1 MNSISHKLQ
10 TIATEVDGLAQGNV
24 EQGATIM
31 RLREALTTTEATIIR
46 MQSALVRAL
55 DLLQAH
61 EAWEADLILTGDW
74 ADRYVRMKEHHH
86 EKMLEL
92 QQNRN
97 DVIAVINEATKGSSD
112 AA

>member
-24 EQGATIM
+24 EQGAVIM
-31 RLREALTTTEATIIR
+31 RLREALA
-46 MQSALVRAL
+46 RAM
-55 DLLQAH
+55 DLLQAY

-97 DVIAVINEATKGSSD
+97 DAIYAIKEAMKGPSD
-112 AA
+112 AKI